1 MPIIMSADIREAYF
15 RLRISP
21 AAKLSSLFLMDFDTQ
36 TKQLTAKVTPH
47 SKMVTIQTKVSI
59 MGVNQSGS
67 FLSLSLQDLT
77 KDIQDP
83 ILRYFLRYL
92 RYLDDLQS
100 GVVAEE
106 IEELQR
112 EVNLEDPALNMQC
125 QDYDCCKYGADL
137 SPTPGD
143 MLGGALPEDEKR
155 CTRHLLY
162 NTMFGKALLHKLVLR
177 AATLETALARADMP
191 TKGTQTSL
199 QKHFSE
205 EFVNQAIQTY
215 TKVLQAGA

>member
-1 MPIIMSADIREAYF
+1 MAC
-15 RLRISP
+15 
-21 AAKLSSLFLMDFDTQ
+21 
-36 TKQLTAKVTPH
+36 
-47 SKMVTIQTKVSI
+47 
-59 MGVNQSGS
+59 
-67 FLSLSLQDLT
+67 LSLSLQDLT

-112 EVNLEDPALNMQC
+112 KVNLEDPALNKQC

-143 MLGGALPEDEKR
+143 MLGGALP
-155 CTRHLLY
+155 
-162 NTMFGKALLHKLVLR
+162 
-177 AATLETALARADMP
+177 
-191 TKGTQTSL
+191 
-199 QKHFSE
+199 
-205 EFVNQAIQTY
+205 
-215 TKVLQAGA
+215 